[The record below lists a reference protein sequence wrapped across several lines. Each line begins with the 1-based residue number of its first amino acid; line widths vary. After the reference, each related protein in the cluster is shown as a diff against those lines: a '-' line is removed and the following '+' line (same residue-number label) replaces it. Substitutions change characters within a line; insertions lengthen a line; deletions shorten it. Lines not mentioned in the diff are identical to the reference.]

1 MFEKKKSVWLFL
13 LPGLA
18 MLMIFYIVPF
28 FSGIGYSLTDG
39 SYKNAFVGLQNYR
52 DLWGNSM
59 FLLGL
64 KNTMELSL
72 ICAPLLWVFS
82 FLLASALSA
91 IKPFG
96 GFFRSSVLM
105 PYLTPSSAILLVWL
119 VIFDYGGPVN
129 RMLEAMGMERVMW
142 LTSGALRL
150 PVVLMFLW
158 KNLGFCLIIFLA
170 ALQNISADLY
180 EAAYIDGASEW
191 QAFWK
196 ITLPLIWSAVTVNT
210 LLAIIG
216 SLQSFELIMTITRG
230 QFNTSTLGMMVFATA
245 FGGGGATASGGTVA
259 GMRQGYAA
267 AESMVLFVGV
277 LIVTV
282 ISQAIMKK
290 MEADQ

>member
-39 SYKNAFVGLQNYR
+39 SYKNTFVGLQNYR
-52 DLWGNSM
+52 DLWQNSM

-72 ICAPLLWVFS
+72 ICAPLLWLFS

-129 RMLEAMGMERVMW
+129 RALEAMGMTRVMW
-142 LTSGALRL
+142 LTSDALRL
-150 PVVLMFLW
+150 PVVLYYLDGLTVAETAQA
-158 KNLGFCLIIFLA
+158 LGV
-170 ALQNISADLY
+170 
-180 EAAYIDGASEW
+180 
-191 QAFWK
+191 
-196 ITLPLIWSAVTVNT
+196 PV
-210 LLAIIG
+210 
-216 SLQSFELIMTITRG
+216 
-230 QFNTSTLGMMVFATA
+230 
-245 FGGGGATASGGTVA
+245 GTVKF
-259 GMRQGYAA
+259 R
-267 AESMVLFVGV
+267 LH
-277 LIVTV
+277 
-282 ISQAIMKK
+282 QARKK
-290 MEADQ
+290 LRVELDAPEGEGANVQ